1 MCCRWPKAIHNLRLS
16 LLQSYNWSKIKP
28 DFVPKINTMLGIC
41 LFVCF
46 FSKAEYLITDQISTS
61 LFKNWSRIEFIY
73 EKFKSAVRLFS
84 LSQITYLSK

>member
-46 FSKAEYLITDQISTS
+46 F
-61 LFKNWSRIEFIY
+61 FKSRISYYRSNFD
-73 EKFKSAVRLFS
+73 
-84 LSQITYLSK
+84 ITFQKLESNRIHL